1 MKKYRLTLAFALTAV
16 IAIAL
21 ATTTVNWVI
30 GNLAEDNLVRIA
42 EENTARDGV
51 HIQSMMAVGSQ
62 HSMPGMAATGGQR
75 SMDGTASAGAAE
87 GDNTMEDMQRPV
99 PLSLKSLVQQMPDGH
114 SQLVEGLSIPK
125 MSLLDPSG
133 TVVWSTDSQSI
144 STSKLESPLYQQ
156 AIAGGTASR
165 LARAQDV
172 IDAMGVSRR
181 MDIVETHLHLPVQQA
196 RGVVGGEPA

>member
-1 MKKYRLTLAFALTAV
+1 MAGIHSRLAGSLAYRSQIPGSATSAPGGENGPDIQGQMKKYRLTLAFALTAV

-87 GDNTMEDMQRPV
+87 GDNTMEDMQRPRF
-99 PLSLKSLVQQMPDGH
+99 P
-114 SQLVEGLSIPK
+114 
-125 MSLLDPSG
+125 
-133 TVVWSTDSQSI
+133 T
-144 STSKLESPLYQQ
+144 
-156 AIAGGTASR
+156 
-165 LARAQDV
+165 
-172 IDAMGVSRR
+172 
-181 MDIVETHLHLPVQQA
+181 
-196 RGVVGGEPA
+196 